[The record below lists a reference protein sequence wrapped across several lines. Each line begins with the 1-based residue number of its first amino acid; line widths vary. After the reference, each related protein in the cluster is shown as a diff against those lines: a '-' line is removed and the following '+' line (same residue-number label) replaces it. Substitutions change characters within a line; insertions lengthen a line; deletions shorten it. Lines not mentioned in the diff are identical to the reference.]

1 MYENLNV
8 YRGCTF
14 DCSISLVDRK
24 QDPYFLAEGDKLIFG
39 VKDSLKVDPKTNIEP
54 EDVIRKEMT
63 IDDAIAGKYY
73 FRLSPEET
81 SLPTQRYFYYV
92 AIELADGDRYQIAPY
107 SEFNVKMPYAITND
121 RSREIIGQVPRIMRR
136 KNCKS
141 TKEQLLDYI
150 KAVYS
155 EKNHAPVRIRNFGNL
170 DILTVNNSLDHNC
183 IGSEELLNILAK
195 KADCFD
201 SENYI
206 IIGFTHAQEASQD
219 GWQTEYNAAIR
230 EVFGERFFDL
240 EGYMKEPVYSENHDL
255 ISSKALQIAGI
266 EPTENDLQRIV
277 LSEYPE
283 CILYDETHFNDLGY
297 DIIATILA
305 KEAENYAV

>member
-1 MYENLNV
+1 MYENLNI

-206 IIGFTHAQEASQD
+206 IIGFTHTQEASQN
-219 GWQTEYNAAIR
+219 GWQTDYNAAIR
-230 EVFGERFFDL
+230 DVFEERLFDL

-266 EPTENDLQRIV
+266 EATENDLQRIV

>member
-1 MYENLNV
+1 MYENLNI

-266 EPTENDLQRIV
+266 EPTENDLQHIA

-283 CILYDETHFNDLGY
+283 CILYDAAHFNDTGY
-297 DIIATILA
+297 DIVAEILA
-305 KEAENYAV
+305 KEAEKYAV

>member
-1 MYENLNV
+1 MYENLNI

-39 VKDSLKVDPKTNIEP
+39 VKDSLKVESKTNTEP
-54 EDVIRKEMT
+54 EDIIHKELT

-92 AIELADGDRYQIAPY
+92 AIEMADGDRYQIAPY
-107 SEFNVKMPYAITND
+107 SEFNVRMPCAITND

-136 KNCKS
+136 KSCKG

-155 EKNHAPVRIRNFGNL
+155 DKNHAPVRIRNFGNL
-170 DILTVNNSLDHNC
+170 DILTVNNSLDRDC
-183 IGSEELLNILAK
+183 ISSDELLNILAK

-206 IIGFTHAQEASQD
+206 IIGFTHTQESSQN
-219 GWQTEYNAAIR
+219 GWQTDYNAAIR
-230 EVFGERFFDL
+230 EVFGERLFDL
-240 EGYMKEPVYSENHDL
+240 ESYMKEPVYSENHDL
-255 ISSKALQIAGI
+255 ISSKALQISGI
-266 EPTENDLQRIV
+266 EPTEQDLQRIA

-283 CILYDETHFNDLGY
+283 CILYDATHFNDTGY
-297 DIIATILA
+297 DIVADILA
-305 KEAENYAV
+305 KEAERYGV

>member
-39 VKDSLKVDPKTNIEP
+39 VKDSLKVEPGSNKEP
-54 EDVIRKEMT
+54 EDIIHKELT

-92 AIELADGDRYQIAPY
+92 ASELADGDRYQVAPY
-107 SEFNVKMPYAITND
+107 SEFNVKMPCAITND

-136 KNCKS
+136 KSYKS
-141 TKEQLLDYI
+141 IKKQILDYI

-155 EKNHAPVRIRNFGNL
+155 DKNHAPVRIRNFGNL
-170 DILTVNNSLDHNC
+170 DIMIVNNSLDHDC
-183 IGSEELLNILAK
+183 IGSDELLNILAK

-206 IIGFTHAQEASQD
+206 IIGFNHTIGSSQNH
-219 GWQTEYNAAIR
+219 WQTEYNTAIR
-230 EVFGERFFDL
+230 EVFGERLFDL
-240 EGYMKEPVYSENHDL
+240 ESYMKEPVYSDNHEL
-255 ISSKALQIAGI
+255 ISSKALQMAGI
-266 EPTENDLQRIV
+266 EPTEHDLQRIA

-283 CILYDETHFNDLGY
+283 CILYDETHFNDTGY
-297 DIIATILA
+297 DIVAEILA

>member
-39 VKDSLKVDPKTNIEP
+39 VKDSLKVDPKTNTEP
-54 EDVIRKEMT
+54 EDVIRKELT

-81 SLPTQRYFYYV
+81 CLPTQRYFYYV
-92 AIELADGDRYQIAPY
+92 TIELADGDRYQIAPY

-136 KNCKS
+136 KSSKS
-141 TKEQLLDYI
+141 IKEQILDYI

-155 EKNHAPVRIRNFGNL
+155 DKNHAAVRIRNFGNL
-170 DILTVNNSLDHNC
+170 DIMIVNNSVDHDC
-183 IGSEELLNILAK
+183 IGSEELLNILTK
-195 KADCFD
+195 KADCFG

-206 IIGFTHAQEASQD
+206 IIGFTHTQESSQN
-219 GWQTEYNAAIR
+219 GWQADYNAAIR
-230 EVFGERFFDL
+230 EVFEERFFDL
-240 EGYMKEPVYSENHDL
+240 ESCMKEPVYSDNHDL

-266 EPTENDLQRIV
+266 EPTEHDLQRIA

-283 CILYDETHFNDLGY
+283 CILYDATHFNDIGY
-297 DIIATILA
+297 DIVAEILA
-305 KEAENYAV
+305 KEAEKYAV

>member
-39 VKDSLKVDPKTNIEP
+39 VKDSLKFDPKTNTEP
-54 EDVIRKEMT
+54 EDVIRKELT

-81 SLPTQRYFYYV
+81 SKPTQRYFYYV

-107 SEFNVKMPYAITND
+107 SEFNVKMPYALTND

-136 KNCKS
+136 KSCKS
-141 TKEQLLDYI
+141 IKEQILDYI

-155 EKNHAPVRIRNFGNL
+155 AVIKTMP
-170 DILTVNNSLDHNC
+170 
-183 IGSEELLNILAK
+183 
-195 KADCFD
+195 
-201 SENYI
+201 
-206 IIGFTHAQEASQD
+206 
-219 GWQTEYNAAIR
+219 
-230 EVFGERFFDL
+230 
-240 EGYMKEPVYSENHDL
+240 
-255 ISSKALQIAGI
+255 
-266 EPTENDLQRIV
+266 
-277 LSEYPE
+277 LSESE
-283 CILYDETHFNDLGY
+283 TLVIWIL
-297 DIIATILA
+297 
-305 KEAENYAV
+305 

>member
-24 QDPYFLAEGDKLIFG
+24 QDPYFLAEGEKLIFG
-39 VKDSLKVDPKTNIEP
+39 VEDSLKVESKANTEP
-54 EDVIRKEMT
+54 EDVIHKELT

-121 RSREIIGQVPRIMRR
+121 RNREIIGQVPRIMR
-136 KNCKS
+136 KKSCKS
-141 TKEQLLDYI
+141 IKEQILDYI

-155 EKNHAPVRIRNFGNL
+155 DKNHAPVRIRNFGNL
-170 DILTVNNSLDHNC
+170 DIMTVNNSLTHDC
-183 IGSEELLNILAK
+183 ISSDELLNILAK
-195 KADCFD
+195 KADYFD

-206 IIGFTHAQEASQD
+206 IIGFTHTQEASQND
-219 GWQTEYNAAIR
+219 WQADYNAAIH
-230 EVFGERFFDL
+230 EMFEERFFDL

-255 ISSKALQIAGI
+255 ISCKALQIADI
-266 EPTENDLQRIV
+266 DPTEEDLQRIA

-283 CILYDETHFNDLGY
+283 CILYDATHFNDTGY
-297 DIIATILA
+297 DIVAEILA
-305 KEAENYAV
+305 KEVENYAV

>member
-1 MYENLNV
+1 MYENLNI

-24 QDPYFLAEGDKLIFG
+24 QDPYFLVEGDKLIFG
-39 VKDSLKVDPKTNIEP
+39 VKDSLKVDPNNTEP
-54 EDVIRKEMT
+54 KDVIHKELT

-92 AIELADGDRYQIAPY
+92 AIELADGDRYQVAPY
-107 SEFNVKMPYAITND
+107 SEFNVKMPCAITND

-136 KNCKS
+136 KSCKS
-141 TKEQLLDYI
+141 IKEQILDYI

-155 EKNHAPVRIRNFGNL
+155 DKNHAPVRIRNFGNL
-170 DILTVNNSLDHNC
+170 DIMIVNNSLDHDC
-183 IGSEELLNILAK
+183 IGSDELLNILAK

-206 IIGFTHAQEASQD
+206 IIGFNHTIGSSQNH
-219 GWQTEYNAAIR
+219 WQTEYNTAIR
-230 EVFGERFFDL
+230 EVFGERLFDL
-240 EGYMKEPVYSENHDL
+240 ESYMKEPVYSDNHEL
-255 ISSKALQIAGI
+255 ISSKALQMAGI
-266 EPTENDLQRIV
+266 EPTEHDLQRIA

-283 CILYDETHFNDLGY
+283 CILYDATHFNDTAY
-297 DIIATILA
+297 DIVAEILA
-305 KEAENYAV
+305 KEAESYGV

>member
-39 VKDSLKVDPKTNIEP
+39 VKDSLKVDPKTNTEP
-54 EDVIRKEMT
+54 EDVIRKELT

-81 SLPTQRYFYYV
+81 CLPTQRYFYYV
-92 AIELADGDRYQIAPY
+92 TIELADGDRYQIAPY

-136 KNCKS
+136 KSCKS
-141 TKEQLLDYI
+141 IKEQILDYI

-170 DILTVNNSLDHNC
+170 DILTVNNSLDRDC
-183 IGSEELLNILAK
+183 ISSDELLNILAK

-206 IIGFTHAQEASQD
+206 IIGFTHTQEASQND
-219 GWQTEYNAAIR
+219 WQAEYNEAIR

-240 EGYMKEPVYSENHDL
+240 ESYMKEPVYSDNHEL

-266 EPTENDLQRIV
+266 EPTENDSQSIA

-283 CILYDETHFNDLGY
+283 CILYDAAHFNNTGY
-297 DIIATILA
+297 DIVADILA
-305 KEAENYAV
+305 KEAESYGV

>member
-39 VKDSLKVDPKTNIEP
+39 VKDSLKVEPGSNKEP
-54 EDVIRKEMT
+54 EDIIHKELT

-73 FRLSPEET
+73 FRLSPDET
-81 SLPTQRYFYYV
+81 SKPTQRYFYYV

-107 SEFNVKMPYAITND
+107 SEFNVKMPYALTND

-136 KNCKS
+136 KSCKS
-141 TKEQLLDYI
+141 IKEQILDYI

-155 EKNHAPVRIRNFGNL
+155 DKNHAPVRIRNFGNL
-170 DILTVNNSLDHNC
+170 DIMIVNNSLDHDC
-183 IGSEELLNILAK
+183 ISSDELLNILAN

-206 IIGFTHAQEASQD
+206 IIGFTHTQEASQD
-219 GWQTEYNAAIR
+219 GWQTEYNVAIR
-230 EVFGERFFDL
+230 EVFGGRFLDL
-240 EGYMKEPVYSENHDL
+240 ESYMKEPVYSDNHEL

-266 EPTENDLQRIV
+266 EPTKHDLQRIA

-283 CILYDETHFNDLGY
+283 CILYDATHFNDIGY
-297 DIIATILA
+297 DIVAEILA
-305 KEAENYAV
+305 KEAESYGV

>member
-39 VKDSLKVDPKTNIEP
+39 VKDSLKVESKANTEP
-54 EDVIRKEMT
+54 EDVIHKELT

-121 RSREIIGQVPRIMRR
+121 RNREIIGQVPRIMR
-136 KNCKS
+136 KKSCKS
-141 TKEQLLDYI
+141 IKEQILDYI

-155 EKNHAPVRIRNFGNL
+155 DKNHAPVRIRNFGNL
-170 DILTVNNSLDHNC
+170 DIMTVNNSLTHDC
-183 IGSEELLNILAK
+183 ISSDELLNILAK
-195 KADCFD
+195 KADYFD

-206 IIGFTHAQEASQD
+206 IICFTHTQEASQND
-219 GWQTEYNAAIR
+219 WQADYNAAIH
-230 EVFGERFFDL
+230 EMFEERFFDL

-255 ISSKALQIAGI
+255 ISCKALQIADI
-266 EPTENDLQRIV
+266 DPTEEDLQRIA

-283 CILYDETHFNDLGY
+283 CILYDATHFNDTGY
-297 DIIATILA
+297 DIVAEILA
-305 KEAENYAV
+305 KEVENYAV

>member
-24 QDPYFLAEGDKLIFG
+24 QDPFFLAEGDKLIFG
-39 VKDSLKVDPKTNIEP
+39 VKDSLKVDPESNKEP
-54 EDVIRKEMT
+54 EDIIHKELT

-121 RSREIIGQVPRIMRR
+121 RNREIIGQVPRIMR
-136 KNCKS
+136 KKSCKS
-141 TKEQLLDYI
+141 IKEQILDYI

-155 EKNHAPVRIRNFGNL
+155 DKNHAPVRIRNFGNL

-219 GWQTEYNAAIR
+219 GWQTEYNAVIR

-266 EPTENDLQRIV
+266 EPTENDLQHIA

-283 CILYDETHFNDLGY
+283 CILYDAAHFNDTGY
-297 DIIATILA
+297 DIVAEILA
-305 KEAENYAV
+305 KEEENYEV

>member
-1 MYENLNV
+1 MYENLNI

-107 SEFNVKMPYAITND
+107 SEFNVRMPCAITND

-136 KNCKS
+136 KSCKG

-155 EKNHAPVRIRNFGNL
+155 DKNHAPVRIRNFGNL
-170 DILTVNNSLDHNC
+170 DILTVNNSLDRDC
-183 IGSEELLNILAK
+183 ISSDELLNILAK

-206 IIGFTHAQEASQD
+206 IIGFTHTQESSQN
-219 GWQTEYNAAIR
+219 GWQTDYNAAIR
-230 EVFGERFFDL
+230 EVFGERLFDL
-240 EGYMKEPVYSENHDL
+240 ESYMKEPVYSENHDL
-255 ISSKALQIAGI
+255 ISSKALQISGI
-266 EPTENDLQRIV
+266 EPTEQDLQRIA

-283 CILYDETHFNDLGY
+283 CILYDATHFNDTGY
-297 DIIATILA
+297 DIVADILA
-305 KEAENYAV
+305 KEAERYGV

>member
-39 VKDSLKVDPKTNIEP
+39 VKDSLKVDPKSNKEP
-54 EDVIRKEMT
+54 EDIIRKELT

-81 SLPTQRYFYYV
+81 SKPTQRYFYYV
-92 AIELADGDRYQIAPY
+92 AIELADGDRYQITPY

-136 KNCKS
+136 KSCKS
-141 TKEQLLDYI
+141 VKEQILEYI

-155 EKNHAPVRIRNFGNL
+155 DKNHAPVRIRNYGNL
-170 DILTVNNSLDHNC
+170 DIMIVNNSLDHDC
-183 IGSEELLNILAK
+183 ISSDELLNILSK

-206 IIGFTHAQEASQD
+206 IIGFTHTQEASQND
-219 GWQTEYNAAIR
+219 WQAEYNAAIR

-266 EPTENDLQRIV
+266 EASENDLHRIV
-277 LSEYPE
+277 LSEYPK
-283 CILYDETHFNDLGY
+283 CIMYDDTHFNDFGY
-297 DIIATILA
+297 EIIAAILA
-305 KEAENYAV
+305 KEAEKYAV

>member
-24 QDPYFLAEGDKLIFG
+24 QDPYFLVEGDKLIFG
-39 VKDSLKVDPKTNIEP
+39 VKDGLKVDPNNTEP
-54 EDVIRKEMT
+54 KDVIRKELT

-92 AIELADGDRYQIAPY
+92 AIELADGDRYQVAPY
-107 SEFNVKMPYAITND
+107 SEFNVKMPCAITND

-136 KNCKS
+136 KSCKS
-141 TKEQLLDYI
+141 IKEQILDYI

-170 DILTVNNSLDHNC
+170 DILTVNNSLDRDC
-183 IGSEELLNILAK
+183 ISSDELINILAK

-206 IIGFTHAQEASQD
+206 IIGFTHTQEASQND
-219 GWQTEYNAAIR
+219 CQAQYNAAIR

-240 EGYMKEPVYSENHDL
+240 ESYMKEPVYSDNHEL

-266 EPTENDLQRIV
+266 EPTKHDLQRIA

-283 CILYDETHFNDLGY
+283 CILYDATHFNDTGY
-297 DIIATILA
+297 DIVAEILA
-305 KEAENYAV
+305 KEAEKYAV